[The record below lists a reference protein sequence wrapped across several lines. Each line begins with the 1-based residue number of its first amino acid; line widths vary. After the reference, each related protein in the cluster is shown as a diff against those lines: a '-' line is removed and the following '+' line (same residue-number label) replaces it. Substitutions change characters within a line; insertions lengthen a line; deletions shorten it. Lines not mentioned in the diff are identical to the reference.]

1 MNAYKHIISAAAL
14 TIALGAGAYTKP
26 AVSGSGLRV
35 ERSESSLIV
44 NLEVDLSQFSAETNR
59 EVILTPVIKSET
71 DSLVLPEIIV
81 AGRTRYYRH
90 LRNDAAP
97 ATYTLLRSNR
107 RDTAQYT
114 RVVEYSPW
122 METSQLI
129 LRSSVQGCCGDN
141 IGDSGSTLLAT
152 LDFAPRVF
160 VPTVIYVKPEAE
172 KVKTRSVSGSA
183 FIDFKIGNTVI
194 DPDYRNN
201 PRELAEI
208 RNSIDQV
215 KADKDVTITALSVVG
230 YASPDGSYA
239 GNERLAQGRT
249 RSLVDY
255 VNNLYH
261 FPAGIMHT
269 AWHAEDW
276 EGLVKYLRSSNFDN
290 KDAIIALASDSSIE
304 PDAREAMIKSRY
316 PQQYSFLLANVYPAL
331 RHSDYKVEFNVR
343 AYISPEEIARVMAT
357 APQKLSLEELFTL
370 ARTLDRNSPE
380 FREVMEVAVRMFPD
394 SPVANLNAASTAI
407 AHNEYGLAGTYLAKA
422 GDSPETVYAK
432 ALLAIM
438 ENNDYATGRTL
449 LGKAADAG
457 VAEASAALQQLDDL
471 GF

>member
-1 MNAYKHIISAAAL
+1 
-14 TIALGAGAYTKP
+14 
-26 AVSGSGLRV
+26 
-35 ERSESSLIV
+35 
-44 NLEVDLSQFSAETNR
+44 
-59 EVILTPVIKSET
+59 
-71 DSLVLPEIIV
+71 
-81 AGRTRYYRH
+81 
-90 LRNDAAP
+90 
-97 ATYTLLRSNR
+97 
-107 RDTAQYT
+107 
-114 RVVEYSPW
+114 
-122 METSQLI
+122 
-129 LRSSVQGCCGDN
+129 
-141 IGDSGSTLLAT
+141 
-152 LDFAPRVF
+152 
-160 VPTVIYVKPEAE
+160 
-172 KVKTRSVSGSA
+172 
-183 FIDFKIGNTVI
+183 
-194 DPDYRNN
+194 
-201 PRELAEI
+201 
-208 RNSIDQV
+208 
-215 KADKDVTITALSVVG
+215 
-230 YASPDGSYA
+230 
-239 GNERLAQGRT
+239 
-249 RSLVDY
+249 
-255 VNNLYH
+255 
-261 FPAGIMHT
+261 
-269 AWHAEDW
+269 
-276 EGLVKYLRSSNFDN
+276 
-290 KDAIIALASDSSIE
+290 
-304 PDAREAMIKSRY
+304 MIKSRY